1 MGTIDK
7 ENSNIG
13 DKRSGSDRR
22 VSADP
27 NYTGLEKRVNESRR
41 SRIDKR
47 KHKRFDVKDGA
58 YSVLSYHPTVMG
70 QVINMS
76 MDGLAVT
83 YKGKRL
89 EESNEVDLF
98 ISDAG
103 FYTDQIPVK
112 TVSDHKLAGKFLFSS
127 KTIWQRSLQ
136 FGDLTNDQKSQ
147 LKQFL
152 QRYTS
157 MIERSEKGRR
167 QSHNL
172 QYSGPER
179 RSGIKRRS

>member
-1 MGTIDK
+1 M
-7 ENSNIG
+7 
-13 DKRSGSDRR
+13 
-22 VSADP
+22 
-27 NYTGLEKRVNESRR
+27 EKNEKT
-41 SRIDKR
+41 DEQR

-70 QVINMS
+70 QIVNMS

-89 EESNEVDLF
+89 KESNEVDLF

-103 FYTDQIPVK
+103 FYIDQIPVK
-112 TVSDHKLAGKFLFSS
+112 TISDNKLAGKFLSSS

-152 QRYTS
+152 QHYTS
-157 MIERSEKGRR
+157 MIERSEKERR
-167 QSHNL
+167 QFQDPQHR
-172 QYSGPER
+172 GPER
-179 RSGIKRRS
+179 RNGIERRI

>member
-1 MGTIDK
+1 MEKNEKID
-7 ENSNIG
+7 EQ
-13 DKRSGSDRR
+13 
-22 VSADP
+22 
-27 NYTGLEKRVNESRR
+27 
-41 SRIDKR
+41 R

-58 YSVLSYHPTVMG
+58 YSVLSYRPTVMG
-70 QVINMS
+70 QIVNIS

-89 EESNEVDLF
+89 KESNEVDLF

-103 FYTDQIPVK
+103 FYIDQIPIK
-112 TVSDHKLAGKFLFSS
+112 TISDHKLAGKLFSSS

-152 QRYTS
+152 QHYTS
-157 MIERSEKGRR
+157 MIERSEKERR
-167 QSHNL
+167 QFQDP
-172 QYSGPER
+172 QYRDPER
-179 RSGIKRRS
+179 RNGIERRI